1 MFPLVIVP
9 NATLFIFIIAFYK
22 GIGDSLEWTWARAVL
37 GYRVGVCVVW
47 RCSAGQDCVGHC
59 RCRYMPAVLSA
70 DLHRGWALHDLGE
83 RCSICCWQVAF
94 PLSGVGI
101 V

>member
-37 GYRVGVCVVW
+37 GYRVGVRVVW
-47 RCSAGQDCVGHC
+47 RCSAGKDCVGHC
-59 RCRYMPAVLSA
+59 RCRYMPAMLWLIYIGA
-70 DLHRGWALHDLGE
+70 GHCTFWERGAVYAVD
-83 RCSICCWQVAF
+83 R
-94 PLSGVGI
+94 
-101 V
+101 